1 MDDLTRT
8 QHGAASRPGSPAS
21 DRDDG
26 GLGVVL
32 VKSGLL
38 TSDHLKLAQRHADEH
53 KIDLLQAALTLG
65 LIPESVRPGL
75 VASASAPSAT
85 PTGSLPVALST
96 PSPSALGPI
105 PLSTDSST
113 DLSPASSSG
122 LPSHVAA
129 PSVPAASTIGGL
141 PMGMGFVLGDQ
152 AKPDRDI
159 RDELLH
165 IAQTANAP
173 DLLNEL
179 VGRAIDTRATDIH
192 LDPQRGAYRVRY
204 RIDGLLHD
212 VVSLDTALTTTM
224 ISRIKVVANLR
235 YTERRHPQDG
245 RMVLEH
251 AGLQRDLR
259 ISTLPT
265 AMGEKIVIRIFESLG
280 EAAPFEQLGLEPA
293 QAEALTLLTRRPYG
307 AVLTGGPVG
316 AGKTTTLYSSLA
328 KVNIPER
335 NVMTIEDPIE
345 YRLEGVNQVQVDPKI
360 DLTFGEGLR
369 AILRQDP
376 NVLMIGEIRDTETA
390 QIGIRASL
398 TGVLVFSSI
407 HASDAASSIVSLYN
421 YGIPS
426 YLLSSALQ
434 GIVSQRLVRKICPG
448 CKVPYEADRR
458 TLAALDLN
466 PDEYEGLALFRGQGC
481 SECFQTG
488 YLGRT
493 GVFEIL
499 VIEEII
505 RDLILQ
511 QTTRDVFR
519 QVATDLGM
527 QSLRQSAI
535 NKVLAGVTTVEEV
548 HRVGLF

>member
-1 MDDLTRT
+1 MDDATRT
-8 QHGAASRPGSPAS
+8 TQGTMPRPIAPAPAH
-21 DRDDG
+21 DDG
-26 GLGVVL
+26 GLGAVML
-32 VKSGLL
+32 KSGLL
-38 TSDHLKLAQRHADEH
+38 TNEHLKLAQCYADEH
-53 KIDLLQAALTLG
+53 RIDLLQAALVLG
-65 LIPESVRPGL
+65 LIPESVRPGSISQAPMPPAL
-75 VASASAPSAT
+75 PAGPLPPLLATSSISNPTPSA
-85 PTGSLPVALST
+85 
-96 PSPSALGPI
+96 
-105 PLSTDSST
+105 
-113 DLSPASSSG
+113 DLSPLADATTS
-122 LPSHVAA
+122 A
-129 PSVPAASTIGGL
+129 PPATLAPTSGGL
-141 PMGMGFVLGDQ
+141 PVGMGFVLGDQ

-159 RDELLH
+159 RDELRR

-173 DLLNEL
+173 DLLNEV

-212 VVSLDTALTTTM
+212 VVSLDTALTVAM
-224 ISRIKVVANLR
+224 ISRIKVMANLR

-245 RMVLEH
+245 RMVVEH

-265 AMGEKIVIRIFESLG
+265 AMGEKIVIRIFESLS
-280 EAAPFEQLGLEPA
+280 EAAPFEQLGLEPK
-293 QAEALTLLTRRPYG
+293 QAEALTLLTQRPYG

-328 KVNIPER
+328 KVNLPER

-360 DLTFGEGLR
+360 DMSFGEGLR

-407 HASDAASSIVSLYN
+407 HASDAASTIVTLYN
-421 YGIPS
+421 YGIAS

-458 TLAALDLN
+458 TLVALDLN
-466 PDEYEGLALFRGQGC
+466 PDEYEGLALFRGEGC

-499 VIEEII
+499 IVEEII